1 VNAPTKAKTASMGAR
16 LVSVRPIMLRL
27 RHKLVLLSFVL
38 VVLVPSALATAYLY
52 LVAADQYASQTSFT
66 VRSEEFRNPLDAI
79 VGTGFGSTSSG
90 QSSDA
95 DILYDFILSQKLV
108 ENLDASLDLEAIY
121 GRPAFDPV
129 FALRPG
135 QPVEDLARYWRWM
148 VHVAYDRGGGM
159 IKVETFA
166 FRPEDAHRIAE
177 AIVAESDTLIN
188 ALSKIARDDTM
199 RSAQE
204 DLDRAAAR
212 LRAQRVK
219 LSAFRTENQIIDPQ
233 IEGQIPM
240 GVLTALQQQLADA
253 LVRRTMLAET
263 TFDGDQRLAQAD
275 RQIEA
280 LREQIV
286 EERDRLANTTS
297 SGGDSL
303 VSVIGEYE
311 TLLVDLEFAQQAY
324 VSAAAAYDSALAEAR
339 RRSRYLATHIPPT
352 MAESAQYPRRLL
364 LVLATFGGLL
374 LFWLIAVLSYY
385 AARDR

>member
-52 LVAADQYASQTSFT
+52 LVAADQYSSQTSFT

-135 QPVEDLARYWRWM
+135 QPIEDLARYWRWM

-159 IKVETFA
+159 IKVEAFA
-166 FRPEDAHRIAE
+166 FTAEDAHRIAE

-233 IEGQIPM
+233 VEGQIPM

-324 VSAAAAYDSALAEAR
+324 VSAAAGYDSALAEAR

>member
-1 VNAPTKAKTASMGAR
+1 MNAPTKAKTASMGAR

-52 LVAADQYASQTSFT
+52 LVAADQYSSQTSFT

-135 QPVEDLARYWRWM
+135 QPIEDLARYWRWM

-159 IKVETFA
+159 IKVEAFA
-166 FRPEDAHRIAE
+166 FTAEDAHRIAE

-233 IEGQIPM
+233 VEGQIPM

-324 VSAAAAYDSALAEAR
+324 VSAAAGYDSALAEAR

>member
-1 VNAPTKAKTASMGAR
+1 MGAR

-52 LVAADQYASQTSFT
+52 LVAADQYSSQTSFT

-135 QPVEDLARYWRWM
+135 QPIEDLARYWRWM

-159 IKVETFA
+159 IKVEAFA
-166 FRPEDAHRIAE
+166 FTAEDAHRIAE

-233 IEGQIPM
+233 VEGQIPM

-324 VSAAAAYDSALAEAR
+324 VSAAAGYDSALAEAR

>member
-1 VNAPTKAKTASMGAR
+1 MNAPTKAKTASMGAR

-135 QPVEDLARYWRWM
+135 QPIEDLARYWRWM

-159 IKVETFA
+159 IKVEAFA
-166 FRPEDAHRIAE
+166 FTAEDAHRIAE

-233 IEGQIPM
+233 VEGQIPM

-324 VSAAAAYDSALAEAR
+324 VSAAAGYDSALAEAR

>member
-52 LVAADQYASQTSFT
+52 LVAADQYSSQTSFT

-135 QPVEDLARYWRWM
+135 QPIEDLARYWRWM

-159 IKVETFA
+159 IKVEAFA
-166 FRPEDAHRIAE
+166 FTAEDAHRIAE

-233 IEGQIPM
+233 VEGQIPM

-253 LVRRTMLAET
+253 LVRRTT
-263 TFDGDQRLAQAD
+263 DGRSDCPATAVGRCAGPTHDAG
-275 RQIEA
+275 
-280 LREQIV
+280 
-286 EERDRLANTTS
+286 RDHL
-297 SGGDSL
+297 
-303 VSVIGEYE
+303 
-311 TLLVDLEFAQQAY
+311 
-324 VSAAAAYDSALAEAR
+324 
-339 RRSRYLATHIPPT
+339 
-352 MAESAQYPRRLL
+352 
-364 LVLATFGGLL
+364 
-374 LFWLIAVLSYY
+374 
-385 AARDR
+385 

>member
-1 VNAPTKAKTASMGAR
+1 
-16 LVSVRPIMLRL
+16 
-27 RHKLVLLSFVL
+27 
-38 VVLVPSALATAYLY
+38 
-52 LVAADQYASQTSFT
+52 
-66 VRSEEFRNPLDAI
+66 

-135 QPVEDLARYWRWM
+135 QPIEDLARYWRWM

-159 IKVETFA
+159 IKVEAFA
-166 FRPEDAHRIAE
+166 FTAEDAHRIAE

-219 LSAFRTENQIIDPQ
+219 LSAFRTENQIIDPP
-233 IEGQIPM
+233 GRGPDSD
-240 GVLTALQQQLADA
+240 GRSDCPATAVGRCAGPTHNA
-253 LVRRTMLAET
+253 
-263 TFDGDQRLAQAD
+263 G
-275 RQIEA
+275 
-280 LREQIV
+280 
-286 EERDRLANTTS
+286 RDHL
-297 SGGDSL
+297 
-303 VSVIGEYE
+303 
-311 TLLVDLEFAQQAY
+311 
-324 VSAAAAYDSALAEAR
+324 
-339 RRSRYLATHIPPT
+339 
-352 MAESAQYPRRLL
+352 
-364 LVLATFGGLL
+364 
-374 LFWLIAVLSYY
+374 
-385 AARDR
+385 

>member
-135 QPVEDLARYWRWM
+135 QPIEDLARYWRWM

-159 IKVETFA
+159 IKVEAFA
-166 FRPEDAHRIAE
+166 FTAEDAHRIAE

-233 IEGQIPM
+233 VEGQIPM

-324 VSAAAAYDSALAEAR
+324 VSAAAGYDSALAEAR